1 MNFARRTVNYM
12 VRAGVQFLFLVG
24 GFSESPMLQL
34 EIRNEFKH
42 LVKIIIPVE
51 VSLAILKG
59 TRHFL

>member
-1 MNFARRTVNYM
+1 M
-12 VRAGVQFLFLVG
+12 VDVVAAAAVCVGVKFMFLVG

-42 LVKIIIPVE
+42 LVQIIIPME

-59 TRHFL
+59 NFDMA